1 MKLAKRLSIVL
12 FALPVTACAVETE
25 DAVGTGVQEIIGG
38 QTVQVGAYP
47 TVVGLTLGGGLCTGT
62 LVHREWVL
70 TAAHC
75 VEGVTPA
82 QVQVAVD
89 DINVEDATNTGQRLT
104 VSAIHSHPQYDTNNL
119 GDNDIAVMKL
129 SQPLDREPTPVHR
142 VKPAVGTSMTT
153 VGYGVSVAPESGSG
167 VLRKL
172 TSPSTT
178 CTPYQL
184 SDNNLICFDADDGTG
199 TCFGDSGG
207 PTFVTVNGKLEV
219 AGVTSFG
226 ADENCTGFDAETL
239 VSSELAFLD
248 MYVPPA
254 GGGGGGGG
262 DGGGSGG
269 GDGTGNGGGSG
280 GGSGGGGGTPDPNN
294 PDPDEPSDVIT
305 GGCSASSDAGG
316 AGGATAG
323 ALALAI
329 VALGLAIARGRGIAR
344 RRGTSQRRSA

>member
-1 MKLAKRLSIVL
+1 MTIAKRLPLVL
-12 FALPVTACAVETE
+12 FAASVPACVAPDGDE
-25 DAVGTGVQEIIGG
+25 VGTGVQEIIGG

-47 TVVGLTLGGGLCTGT
+47 TVVALSLGGGLCTGT

-75 VEGVTPA
+75 VEGVTAA
-82 QVQVAVD
+82 QVQVIVD

-119 GDNDIAVMKL
+119 GDNDVAVMKL
-129 SQPLDREPTPVHR
+129 TAPLDREPTPIHR
-142 VKPAVGTSMTT
+142 LAPAVGTSLTT
-153 VGYGVSVAPESGSG
+153 VGYGVNQAPDTGSG

-172 TSPSTT
+172 TSPSTS

-184 SDNNLICFDADDGTG
+184 LDANLICFNADDGTG

-207 PTFVTVNGKLEV
+207 PTFATVGGKLEV

-239 VSSELAFLD
+239 VSSELAFID

-254 GGGGGGGG
+254 AGGGGDGGGGGG
-262 DGGGSGG
+262 DGDGDGNGG
-269 GDGTGNGGGSG
+269 GDGSG
-280 GGSGGGGGTPDPNN
+280 GGSGGGGGTNP
-294 PDPDEPSDVIT
+294 PDPDEPGDVIT
-305 GGCSASSDAGG
+305 GGCQSTSSGSAGAGLVLVLVAGGLVTRRRPGSASNHF
-316 AGGATAG
+316 
-323 ALALAI
+323 
-329 VALGLAIARGRGIAR
+329 RGRGIR
-344 RRGTSQRRSA
+344 